1 MTDPQPD
8 PEPDRSAPDRA
19 ESVRPGPGADRAQD
33 RDRGPGQPQGQ
44 EQGQDLG
51 FDIDF
56 DGIVQTRDAAHR
68 TLCFRRHFDVPVASV
83 WPHLVR
89 PELLSGWLAA
99 ADTLEPAVGGAVV
112 LRWLNTDQQGRP
124 TVATGTVSGWD
135 PPTLVEYATDI
146 HGRIHFEL
154 QDEGGGSALAL
165 EVTMPA
171 PVDRLAT
178 YLAGWHL
185 HLDYLADAL
194 DGDPV
199 DWSDWD
205 RELAERWQ
213 PLYEW
218 YAARYGG

>member
-8 PEPDRSAPDRA
+8 PEHERDAAPD
-19 ESVRPGPGADRAQD
+19 
-33 RDRGPGQPQGQ
+33 QP
-44 EQGQDLG
+44 EELD

-68 TLCFRRHFDVPVASV
+68 TLCFRRHFDVPVAAV
-83 WPHLVR
+83 WPYLVR

-99 ADTLEPAVGGAVV
+99 ADTLEPAEGGAVV
-112 LRWLNTDQQGRP
+112 LRWLNTDDQGRS
-124 TVATGTVSGWD
+124 TVAAGRVTGFD
-135 PPTLVEYATDI
+135 PPTLVEYDTDV
-146 HGRIHFEL
+146 HGRIHLEL

-165 EVTMPA
+165 EVTLPA
-171 PVDRLAT
+171 PVQGLAT
-178 YLAGWHL
+178 RLAGWHL

-194 DGDPV
+194 DGEPV

-205 RELAERWQ
+205 RDRVERWQ

-218 YAARYGG
+218 YAARYSD

>member
-1 MTDPQPD
+1 VTDPQPD
-8 PEPDRSAPDRA
+8 PEPDRAAARA
-19 ESVRPGPGADRAQD
+19 EDREPGGDRE
-33 RDRGPGQPQGQ
+33 PGQDPGF
-44 EQGQDLG
+44 DLD

-56 DGIVQTRDAAHR
+56 DGIVQTRDAGHR

-83 WPHLVR
+83 WPYLVK

-99 ADTLEPAVGGAVV
+99 ADTLEPAEGGAVV
-112 LRWLNTDQQGRP
+112 LRWLNTDDQGRP
-124 TVATGTVSGWD
+124 TVATGTVSGWE
-135 PPTLVEYATDI
+135 PPTLVEYDTDV

-171 PVDRLAT
+171 PVERLAT
-178 YLAGWHL
+178 HLAGWHL

-205 RELAERWQ
+205 RELSERWQ

-218 YAARYGG
+218 YAARYGS